1 MTTVTKSLNMLLL
14 STLILALL
22 VMIVLGFMLGFAHPL
37 PWILI
42 GVLIIIP
49 VIHDKIVARRFIKW
63 SDDLSVGIDMVD
75 EDHKKLLSLINQLQ
89 TAAHYQT
96 DNSMIESTLNDLVD
110 YTKYHFSREEQL
122 MEKNNYPDLEQHK
135 KQHEAMVKQVTQFI
149 NEYRTDN
156 TRTIDNVI
164 SYLKTW
170 LINHINGTDQQYVP
184 YIKDKNLN

>member
-1 MTTVTKSLNMLLL
+1 MSIVTKSLNMLLL

-22 VMIVLGFMLGFAHPL
+22 VMIVLGFMLGFTHPL

-63 SDDLSVGIDMVD
+63 SDDLSVGIDLVD
-75 EDHKKLLSLINQLQ
+75 VDHKKLLSLINQLQ
-89 TAAHYQT
+89 TAVHYQT
-96 DNSMIESTLNDLVD
+96 DSTLIESTLNDLID

-122 MEKNNYPDLEQHK
+122 MEKNNYPDFEAHKEQHK
-135 KQHEAMVKQVTQFI
+135 AMVKQVTKFI
-149 NEYRTDN
+149 DEYRVDN

-170 LINHINGTDQQYVP
+170 LINHIKGTDQQYIP
-184 YIKDKNLN
+184 YIKDKDLN

>member
-1 MTTVTKSLNMLLL
+1 MLLL

-49 VIHDKIVARRFIKW
+49 VIHDKIVARRFIRW

-96 DNSMIESTLNDLVD
+96 DSTLIESTLNDLVD

-122 MEKNNYPDLEQHK
+122 MEKNNYPDLAEHKEQHT
-135 KQHEAMVKQVTQFI
+135 AMVKKVTEFI
-149 NEYRTDN
+149 NEYRADN

-164 SYLKTW
+164 SYLKTC
-170 LINHINGTDQQYVP
+170 LINHIKGTDLEYSP
-184 YIKDKNLN
+184 YIKDKDLN